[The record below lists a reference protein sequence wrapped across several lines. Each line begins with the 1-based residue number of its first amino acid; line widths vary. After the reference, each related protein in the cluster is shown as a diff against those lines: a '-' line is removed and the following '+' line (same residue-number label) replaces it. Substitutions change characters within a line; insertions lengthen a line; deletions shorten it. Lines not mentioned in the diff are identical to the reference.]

1 MNTPLLL
8 NSALSGLRAGDPSAG
23 YWFPEQASQNA
34 ELVDDVYFFIYWVSI
49 ISFVIIVALMMFF
62 VRRYKRSKPDHMPPK
77 QSDHN
82 TVLEIGWS
90 IPVAVVGVILFYF
103 GAIGYIDAKTPP
115 NDAYTINVR
124 GYKWAWEFSYP
135 NGATTTELFLPADT
149 PVKLVMSSDDVI
161 HSFFVPAFR
170 LKQDVVP
177 GRFTEIFFET
187 KEPGIHHMFC
197 TEYCGT
203 SHSLMGT
210 QVPADDYTPHECLQK
225 VQGEDEPNLKGLVR
239 VLPLEEFNDVIG
251 CYSDPYQG
259 KTPEESGLLVY
270 QNNGCIGCH
279 SIDGSKMVGPSFK
292 GLWGNDRKFADGTSE
307 KADENYIRNSI
318 LNPKGQVVAGY
329 QPVMPTYQGR
339 LSDEEIQFL
348 IAYFKT
354 LK

>member
-1 MNTPLLL
+1 MKNFTGLLMNSSL
-8 NSALSGLRAGDPSAG
+8 DPAG

-49 ISFVIIVALMMFF
+49 ISFVIIVALMLLF
-62 VRRYKRSKPDHMPPK
+62 VRKYKRNKPDHMPPK

-82 TVLEIGWS
+82 TVLEVGWS
-90 IPVAVVGVILFYF
+90 IPVGIVGVILFYF

-115 NDAYTINVR
+115 NDAYVINVR

-135 NGATTTELFLPADT
+135 NGATSTDLYLPANT

-177 GRFTEIFFET
+177 GRYTEIFFET
-187 KEPGIHHMFC
+187 KDPGTHHMFC

-203 SHSLMGT
+203 QHSVMGT
-210 QVPADDYTPHECLQK
+210 RVKVDQETKEEVTDPETGEPVLENQVF
-225 VQGEDEPNLKGLVR
+225 
-239 VLPLEEFNDVIG
+239 VLPFEEFIQKIDELGN
-251 CYSDPYQG
+251 PYEG
-259 KTPEESGLLVY
+259 KTPEESGQLVY
-270 QNNGCIGCH
+270 ENKGCIGCH
-279 SIDGSKMVGPSFK
+279 SLDGSKLVGPSFK
-292 GLWGNDRKFADGTSE
+292 GLWGSERKFADGSST

-329 QPVMPTYQGR
+329 NPVMPTYQGK
-339 LSDEEIQFL
+339 LSDEEIQYV